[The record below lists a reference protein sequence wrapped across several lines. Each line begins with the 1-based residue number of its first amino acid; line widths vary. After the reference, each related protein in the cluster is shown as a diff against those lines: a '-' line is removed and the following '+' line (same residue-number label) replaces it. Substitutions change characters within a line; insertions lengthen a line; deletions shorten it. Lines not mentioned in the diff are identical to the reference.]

1 MCEPLKDRRTQ
12 RLDMK
17 EDSQVLKPR
26 VDLEMYWQRGWEE
39 RRRKGALSRMWNQK
53 RFLQK
58 LSNHP
63 KMTHILPQIQKM
75 DAMTSSHISWQHE
88 ITIKMLWT
96 QRRTAQSQSLWK
108 WWSRRGRWLTVSW
121 LRWLSNNEKSWK
133 VRAREPCLAYNEE
146 LFFFLPSRPEWF
158 IKVRRGG

>member
-26 VDLEMYWQRGWEE
+26 VDLEMYLQRGWDE
-39 RRRKGALSRMWNQK
+39 RRRKGALSRMWTQK

-63 KMTHILPQIQKM
+63 KMTHILLQIQKM

-96 QRRTAQSQSLWK
+96 QRRAAQSQPLWK

-146 LFFFLPSRPEWF
+146 LFFSP
-158 IKVRRGG
+158 IKAWMIY